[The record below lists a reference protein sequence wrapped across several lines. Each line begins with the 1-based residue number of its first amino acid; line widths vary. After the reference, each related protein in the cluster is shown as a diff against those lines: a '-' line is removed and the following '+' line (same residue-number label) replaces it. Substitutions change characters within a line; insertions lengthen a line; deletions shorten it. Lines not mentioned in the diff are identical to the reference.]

1 MAVSVLSHFL
11 RVPWVGLQCVIVAF
25 LAHKMR
31 TSEILTWDRKSYL
44 THVILPRLSG
54 ESCTLVVLELTRMVI
69 IVMFK

>member
-11 RVPWVGLQCVIVAF
+11 RVPLVGLQCVIVAF

-31 TSEILTWDRKSYL
+31 TSEILTWDIKSYL

-54 ESCTLVVLELTRMVI
+54 ES
-69 IVMFK
+69 